1 MEQFINNIGQFVN
14 RFNQA
19 AIITIELSLISLLL
33 ACVIG
38 IIVGLI
44 NSTKSKSFIIK
55 FLKFICNVYI
65 YIIRGTPMLV
75 QILIIYFGIAQVF
88 RPLGFNWTKLGGAF
102 GAGVVALMLNAG
114 AYLSEIVRGGIE
126 SVDNGQIE
134 AARSLGLP
142 YSKTMIKIVLP
153 QAFRTMLPTIINQ
166 FIISIKDT
174 SLISAIG
181 VAELTNVGKTIASK
195 WSSQTMLLYLWMAA
209 YYLII
214 CSILTKLSKV
224 VEKRLT
230 NGK

>member
-1 MEQFINNIGQFVN
+1 MSDFFSNVGLFFS

-19 AIITIELSLISLLL
+19 ALVTVELSIISLVL
-33 ACVIG
+33 ACIIG
-38 IIVGLI
+38 IVVGLV
-44 NSTKSKSFIIK
+44 NSIKSQSKVIK
-55 FLKFICNVYI
+55 FFQGICNIYI

-88 RPLGFNWTKLGGAF
+88 RPYGFNWSICGGAF

-114 AYLSEIVRGGIE
+114 AYLSEIVRAGIE
-126 SVDNGQIE
+126 SVDYGQVE

-153 QAFRTMLPTIINQ
+153 QAIRTMLPSIINQ

-181 VAELTNVGKTIASK
+181 VAELTNVGKTIASS
-195 WSSQTMLLYLWMAA
+195 WSSQTMLLYLWMAC
-209 YYLII
+209 YYLIV
-214 CSILTKLSKV
+214 CSLLAKVSKV
-224 VEKRLT
+224 VEKRLSY
-230 NGK
+230 GK